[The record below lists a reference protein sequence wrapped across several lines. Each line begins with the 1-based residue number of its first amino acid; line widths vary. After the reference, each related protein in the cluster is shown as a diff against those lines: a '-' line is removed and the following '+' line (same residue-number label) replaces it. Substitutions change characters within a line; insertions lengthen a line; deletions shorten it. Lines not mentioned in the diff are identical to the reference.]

1 MPEYLTVSLASMT
14 IVREPFKGFD
24 VRNVEHMDALMHIFV
39 TCVHNFFNVTIT
51 RVQAMMARE
60 ILYRS
65 LLRKR
70 HTIDIS
76 ACRQIGKTELVCYCT
91 WFLSYMFPMAENE
104 YIRFIIT
111 APEKGTGSEVY
122 DRTKKLYDHCEAQH
136 PTKFLF
142 RQKNLD
148 QIVLADS
155 SKLEVFGLYKGF
167 ANREDKKTTKEG
179 RTAHVIIRDEK
190 HLGDDEIF
198 KDEVEPA
205 MSTTG
210 GVDIWIGNGGF
221 RTCRAKELADL
232 ATAGQVMTV
241 LDDVTIFRFDYDFMR
256 REMIEEHKRTDNPM
270 FLRWIESQDKYIAD
284 HGRDSDE
291 VLKNLYLKWIVEV
304 GNFTSWENLIS
315 HRREALGQVMTRLA
329 DVGIDFAKGENGDE
343 TVVTITDYERNI
355 RTWEVFKGEYPDQVE
370 EIVSWLPQAAAE
382 HGVTLRFIFCDTTGV
397 GDPVK
402 TMLKRRLRI
411 PCRGVVFTVQ
421 NKDIM
426 AKKLQK
432 AWSASKG
439 SERLTYPMEHK
450 HRAKFETQMK
460 GLQKERRPSGQL
472 NLTHGTA
479 KNDHDDFPQS
489 LMLSLWNIEKIRGQ
503 RGGEETEQH

>member
-1 MPEYLTVSLASMT
+1 MQKL
-14 IVREPFKGFD
+14 EPFKDGFS
-24 VRNVEHMDALMHIFV
+24 VHNAESMDALMHIFNTSV
-39 TCVHNFFNVTIT
+39 KNFFNITTT
-51 RVQAMMARE
+51 RVQQIIARE
-60 ILYRS
+60 IIYRV

-70 HTIDIS
+70 HTIDLS
-76 ACRQIGKTELVCYCT
+76 ACRQIGKTEVVCYCI
-91 WFLSYMFPMAENE
+91 WFLSYLFPIIENE

-111 APEKGTGSEVY
+111 APEKGTGSEVF
-122 DRTKKLYDHCEAQH
+122 DRTKKLYDHCETQY
-136 PTKFLF
+136 PTQFLF

-148 QIVLADS
+148 QIVLADA
-155 SKLEVFGLYKGF
+155 SKLEVFGLFKGF
-167 ANREDKKTTKEG
+167 ARREEKKTTKEG
-179 RTAHVIIRDEK
+179 RTAHVVVRDEK

-210 GVDIWIGNGGF
+210 GVDIWVGNGGF
-221 RTCRAKELADL
+221 RTCRAKELSEYAKD
-232 ATAGQVMTV
+232 GQTFVV
-241 LDDVTIFRFDYDFMR
+241 SGAVTSIRYDYDFMR
-256 REMIEEHKRTDNPM
+256 GEMEQEYKRTGNPM
-270 FLRWIESQDKYIAD
+270 FLRWVESQDKYIED

-315 HRREALGQVMTRLA
+315 HRREGLGRVLTRLA

-343 TVVTITDYERNI
+343 TVVTVTDYERNI

-370 EIVSWLPQAAAE
+370 EIVTWLPQVAQE
-382 HGVTLRFIFCDTTGV
+382 HNVSLRFVFCDTTGV

-411 PCRGVVFTVQ
+411 PVRGVVFTVQ
-421 NKDIM
+421 NKDVM

-432 AWSASKG
+432 AWSATRET
-439 SERLTYPMEHK
+439 ERLTYPMQHK
-450 HRAKFETQMK
+450 HRAEFEKQMK
-460 GLQKERRPSGQL
+460 GLQKERRATGQL

-479 KNDHDDFPQS
+479 KHDHDDYPQS

-503 RGGEETEQH
+503 RGGEEEAIALA